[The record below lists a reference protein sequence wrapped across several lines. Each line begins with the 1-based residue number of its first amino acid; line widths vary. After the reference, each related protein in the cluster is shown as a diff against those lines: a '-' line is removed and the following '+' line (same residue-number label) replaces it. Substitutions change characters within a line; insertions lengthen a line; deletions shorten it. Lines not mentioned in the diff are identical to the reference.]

1 MYMTKKRKG
10 FTTMKIMYHAQG
22 KTRKELADAISTIT
36 GAAKVYKGIP
46 SYTYEID
53 CFTVDRDGN
62 LNFDDS
68 TEVKDL
74 LKKLDSMGFHAQTP
88 TEKEPDDSESEQDN
102 GLVIAMPRS
111 FFTDTALANLKKLI
125 RAKSNIMLKVFQIDV
140 LRMQVTED
148 KVLFPWFTGCPDA
161 DTVKAYTHFI
171 TALCHLAK
179 KQKRV
184 LATEH
189 PSINE
194 KYDFRCFLL
203 RLGFIGKEYKDE
215 RKLLLQHLSGSSA
228 FKNGRKEQPHDEIS
242 E

>member
-1 MYMTKKRKG
+1 
-10 FTTMKIMYHAQG
+10 MKIMYHAQG
-22 KTRKELADAISTIT
+22 KTRKELADAISTLT
-36 GAAKVYKGIP
+36 GAAKVYKGTP
-46 SYTYEID
+46 SYAYAID

-62 LNFDDS
+62 LNFDDMIDRKKI
-68 TEVKDL
+68 EDL
-74 LKKLDSMGFHAQTP
+74 LEKLDSMGFHTDAAEP
-88 TEKEPDDSESEQDN
+88 TGKKLDDSASEQENIDD
-102 GLVIAMPRS
+102 LVIAMPRS
-111 FFTDTALANLKKLI
+111 FFTDTALENLKKLI
-125 RAKSNIMLKVFQIDV
+125 QAKSSIMLKVFQTDV

-148 KVLFPWFTGCPDA
+148 KVLFPWFTGCQDA

-203 RLGFIGKEYKDE
+203 RLGFIGTEYKDE

-228 FKNGRKEQPHDEIS
+228 FKNGRKEQHHDEIS

>member
-1 MYMTKKRKG
+1 
-10 FTTMKIMYHAQG
+10 MKIMYHAQG

-36 GAAKVYKGIP
+36 GAAKVYQGIP
-46 SYTYEID
+46 SYAYEID

-68 TEVKDL
+68 TDIKNL
-74 LKKLDSMGFHAQTP
+74 LEKLDSMGFHVDPAEP
-88 TEKEPDDSESEQDN
+88 IEKEPDD
-102 GLVIAMPRS
+102 LVIAMPRS
-111 FFTDTALANLKKLI
+111 FFTDTALENLKKLI
-125 RAKSNIMLKVFQIDV
+125 QAKSSIMLKVFQTDV

-148 KVLFPWFTGCPDA
+148 KVLFPWFTGCLDA

-189 PSINE
+189 PSTNE

-228 FKNGRKEQPHDEIS
+228 FKNGRKEEHPDEIS

>member
-1 MYMTKKRKG
+1 
-10 FTTMKIMYHAQG
+10 MKILYHAQG

-36 GAAKVYKGIP
+36 GAAKVYQGIP
-46 SYTYEID
+46 SYAYEID

-68 TEVKDL
+68 YRKEIEDL
-74 LKKLDSMGFHAQTP
+74 LEKLDSMGFHAEP
-88 TEKEPDDSESEQDN
+88 AEPIEKEPDDSASKQENIDD
-102 GLVIAMPRS
+102 LVIAMPRS
-111 FFTDTALANLKKLI
+111 FFTDTALENLKKLI
-125 RAKSNIMLKVFQIDV
+125 QAKSNLMLKVFQIDV

-148 KVLFPWFTGCPDA
+148 KVLFPWFTGCLDA

-184 LATEH
+184 LATEA

-194 KYDFRCFLL
+194 KYDFRCFPASAWFY
-203 RLGFIGKEYKDE
+203 RYEYKDE

-228 FKNGRKEQPHDEIS
+228 FKNGRKEEHTDEIS

>member
-1 MYMTKKRKG
+1 
-10 FTTMKIMYHAQG
+10 MKILYHAQG

-36 GAAKVYKGIP
+36 GAAKVYQGIP
-46 SYTYEID
+46 SYAYEID
-53 CFTVDRDGN
+53 CFTVDRNGN
-62 LNFDDS
+62 LNFDDMIDKKKI
-68 TEVKDL
+68 EDL
-74 LKKLDSMGFHAQTP
+74 LEKLDSMGFHTDPAEP
-88 TEKEPDDSESEQDN
+88 IEKEPDDSASKQENIDD
-102 GLVIAMPRS
+102 LVIAMPRS
-111 FFTDTALANLKKLI
+111 FFTDTALENLKKLI
-125 RAKSNIMLKVFQIDV
+125 QAKSNLMLKVFQIDV

-148 KVLFPWFTGCPDA
+148 KVLFPWFTGCLDA

-171 TALCHLAK
+171 TALCHPAK

-189 PSINE
+189 PSTNE

-228 FKNGRKEQPHDEIS
+228 FKNGRKEEHPDEIS

>member
-1 MYMTKKRKG
+1 
-10 FTTMKIMYHAQG
+10 MKILYHAQG

-36 GAAKVYKGIP
+36 GAAKVYQGIP
-46 SYTYEID
+46 SYAYEID

-62 LNFDDS
+62 LNFDDG
-68 TEVKDL
+68 TETKDL
-74 LKKLDSMGFHAQTP
+74 LEKLDSMGFHADPAEP
-88 TEKEPDDSESEQDN
+88 TEKEPDDSACEQEDTD

-111 FFTDTALANLKKLI
+111 SFTDTALENLKKLI
-125 RAKSNIMLKVFQIDV
+125 HAKSNLMLKVFQTDV
-140 LRMQVTED
+140 LCMQVTEN

-161 DTVKAYTHFI
+161 DTVKACTHFI

-189 PSINE
+189 PSTNE

-203 RLGFIGKEYKDE
+203 RLGFIGKEYKEE

-228 FKNGRKEQPHDEIS
+228 FKNGGKEQHHDEIS

>member
-1 MYMTKKRKG
+1 MLAGLEKAG
-10 FTTMKIMYHAQG
+10 FTAEEPNNLI
-22 KTRKELADAISTIT
+22 KEL
-36 GAAKVYKGIP
+36 
-46 SYTYEID
+46 
-53 CFTVDRDGN
+53 
-62 LNFDDS
+62 DDS
-68 TEVKDL
+68 ASKQENI
-74 LKKLDSMGFHAQTP
+74 
-88 TEKEPDDSESEQDN
+88 DD
-102 GLVIAMPRS
+102 LVIAMPRF
-111 FFTDTALANLKKLI
+111 FFTDTALENLKKLI
-125 RAKSNIMLKVFQIDV
+125 QAKSNLMLKVFQTDV

-161 DTVKAYTHFI
+161 DTVKACTHFI

-228 FKNGRKEQPHDEIS
+228 FKNGRKEEHHDEIS

>member
-1 MYMTKKRKG
+1 
-10 FTTMKIMYHAQG
+10 MKILYHAQG

-36 GAAKVYKGIP
+36 GAAKVYQGIP
-46 SYTYEID
+46 SYAYKID

-68 TEVKDL
+68 TDIKNL
-74 LKKLDSMGFHAQTP
+74 LEKLDSMGFHVDPAEP
-88 TEKEPDDSESEQDN
+88 IEKEPDDSASKQENIDD
-102 GLVIAMPRS
+102 LVIAMPRS
-111 FFTDTALANLKKLI
+111 FFTDTALENLKKLI
-125 RAKSNIMLKVFQIDV
+125 QAKSNLMLKVFQIDV

-148 KVLFPWFTGCPDA
+148 KVLFPWFTGCLDA

-179 KQKRV
+179 K
-184 LATEH
+184 H

-215 RKLLLQHLSGSSA
+215 RKLLLQHLSGSSV
-228 FKNGRKEQPHDEIS
+228 FKNGRKEEHPDEIS

>member
-1 MYMTKKRKG
+1 
-10 FTTMKIMYHAQG
+10 MKILYHAQG
-22 KTRKELADAISTIT
+22 KTRKELADALSTIT
-36 GAAKVYKGIP
+36 GATKVYQGIP
-46 SYTYEID
+46 SYAYEID

-68 TEVKDL
+68 TDIKDL
-74 LKKLDSMGFHAQTP
+74 LEKLDSMGFHAQTP

-111 FFTDTALANLKKLI
+111 FFTDTALENLKKLI
-125 RAKSNIMLKVFQIDV
+125 QAKSNLMLKVFQTDV

-184 LATEH
+184 LATERV
-189 PSINE
+189 SINE
-194 KYDFRCFLL
+194 KYDFRCFLP
-203 RLGFIGKEYKDE
+203 RLGFIGTKYKDE

-228 FKNGRKEQPHDEIS
+228 FKNGRKEHHDEIS

>member
-1 MYMTKKRKG
+1 
-10 FTTMKIMYHAQG
+10 MKILYHAQG

-36 GAAKVYKGIP
+36 GATKVYKGIP
-46 SYTYEID
+46 SYAYEID

-68 TEVKDL
+68 TDIKDL
-74 LKKLDSMGFHAQTP
+74 LEKLDSMGFHAQTP

-111 FFTDTALANLKKLI
+111 FFTDTALENLKKLI
-125 RAKSNIMLKVFQIDV
+125 QAKSNLMLKVFQTDV

-184 LATEH
+184 LATERV
-189 PSINE
+189 SINE

-203 RLGFIGKEYKDE
+203 RLGFIGTKYKDE

-228 FKNGRKEQPHDEIS
+228 FKNGRKEHHDEIS

>member
-1 MYMTKKRKG
+1 
-10 FTTMKIMYHAQG
+10 MKILYHAQG

-36 GAAKVYKGIP
+36 GAAKVYQGIP
-46 SYTYEID
+46 SYAYEID

-62 LNFDDS
+62 LNFDDG
-68 TEVKDL
+68 TEIKDL
-74 LKKLDSMGFHAQTP
+74 LEKLDSMGFHAEP
-88 TEKEPDDSESEQDN
+88 AEPIVEEPDDSASKQEHIDD
-102 GLVIAMPRS
+102 LVIAMPRS
-111 FFTDTALANLKKLI
+111 FFTDTALENLKKLI
-125 RAKSNIMLKVFQIDV
+125 QAKSNLMLKVFQTDV

-161 DTVKAYTHFI
+161 DMVKAYTHFI

-184 LATEH
+184 LATERV
-189 PSINE
+189 SINE

-228 FKNGRKEQPHDEIS
+228 FKNGRKEEHPDEIS

>member
-1 MYMTKKRKG
+1 
-10 FTTMKIMYHAQG
+10 
-22 KTRKELADAISTIT
+22 
-36 GAAKVYKGIP
+36 
-46 SYTYEID
+46 
-53 CFTVDRDGN
+53 
-62 LNFDDS
+62 
-68 TEVKDL
+68 
-74 LKKLDSMGFHAQTP
+74 
-88 TEKEPDDSESEQDN
+88 
-102 GLVIAMPRS
+102 
-111 FFTDTALANLKKLI
+111 
-125 RAKSNIMLKVFQIDV
+125 V

-194 KYDFRCFLL
+194 KYDFPLL
-203 RLGFIGKEYKDE
+203 SAPAWFYRYEYKDE

-228 FKNGRKEQPHDEIS
+228 FKNGRKET
-242 E
+242 

>member
-1 MYMTKKRKG
+1 
-10 FTTMKIMYHAQG
+10 MKILYHAQG

-36 GAAKVYKGIP
+36 GDAKVYKGIP
-46 SYTYEID
+46 SYAYEIG

-62 LNFDDS
+62 LNFDDMVDKKKI
-68 TEVKDL
+68 EDFL
-74 LKKLDSMGFHAQTP
+74 EKLDSMGFHADSGEP
-88 TEKEPDDSESEQDN
+88 TGEEPDDSASEQEDTD
-102 GLVIAMPRS
+102 GLVIAMPHS
-111 FFTDTALANLKKLI
+111 FFTDTALENLKKLI
-125 RAKSNIMLKVFQIDV
+125 QAKSSIMLKVFQTDV

-228 FKNGRKEQPHDEIS
+228 FKNGRKEHNDEIS

>member
-1 MYMTKKRKG
+1 
-10 FTTMKIMYHAQG
+10 MKILYHAQG
-22 KTRKELADAISTIT
+22 KTRKELADAVSIIT
-36 GAAKVYKGIP
+36 GAAKVYQGIP
-46 SYTYEID
+46 SYAYEID

-68 TEVKDL
+68 TETKDL
-74 LKKLDSMGFHAQTP
+74 LEKLDSMGFHAEP
-88 TEKEPDDSESEQDN
+88 TGKRPDDSASKQENIDDF
-102 GLVIAMPRS
+102 VIAMPRS
-111 FFTDTALANLKKLI
+111 FFTDTALENLKKLI
-125 RAKSNIMLKVFQIDV
+125 QAKSNLMLKVFQIDV

-161 DTVKAYTHFI
+161 GTVKAYTHFI

-203 RLGFIGKEYKDE
+203 RLGFIGTKYKDE

-228 FKNGRKEQPHDEIS
+228 FKNGRKEEHHDEIS

>member
-1 MYMTKKRKG
+1 
-10 FTTMKIMYHAQG
+10 MKILYHAQG

-36 GAAKVYKGIP
+36 GATKVYQGIP
-46 SYTYEID
+46 SYAYEID

-68 TEVKDL
+68 TDIKDL
-74 LKKLDSMGFHAQTP
+74 LEKLDSMGFHAQTP

-111 FFTDTALANLKKLI
+111 FFTDTALENLKKLI
-125 RAKSNIMLKVFQIDV
+125 QAKSNLMLKVFQTDV

-184 LATEH
+184 LATERV
-189 PSINE
+189 SINE

-203 RLGFIGKEYKDE
+203 RLGFIGTKYKDE

-228 FKNGRKEQPHDEIS
+228 FKNGRKEHHDEIS

>member
-1 MYMTKKRKG
+1 
-10 FTTMKIMYHAQG
+10 MKILYHAQG

-36 GAAKVYKGIP
+36 GAAKMYQGIP
-46 SYTYEID
+46 SYAYEID
-53 CFTVDRDGN
+53 CFTVDRNGN
-62 LNFDDS
+62 LNFDDMIDKKKI
-68 TEVKDL
+68 EDL
-74 LKKLDSMGFHAQTP
+74 LEKLDSMGFHTDP
-88 TEKEPDDSESEQDN
+88 TEPTGKGPDDSASKQENIDD
-102 GLVIAMPRS
+102 LVIAMPRS
-111 FFTDTALANLKKLI
+111 FFTDTALENLKKLI
-125 RAKSNIMLKVFQIDV
+125 QAKNNIMLKVFQIDV
-140 LRMQVTED
+140 LRMQVTENN
-148 KVLFPWFTGCPDA
+148 VLFPWFTGCPDA

-179 KQKRV
+179 KHKRV

-203 RLGFIGKEYKDE
+203 RLGFIGKEYREE

-228 FKNGRKEQPHDEIS
+228 FKNGRKEEHHDEIS

>member
-1 MYMTKKRKG
+1 
-10 FTTMKIMYHAQG
+10 MKILYHAQG
-22 KTRKELADAISTIT
+22 KTRKKLADAVSTLT

-46 SYTYEID
+46 SYAYEID

-62 LNFDDS
+62 LNFDDG
-68 TEVKDL
+68 TETKDL
-74 LKKLDSMGFHAQTP
+74 LEKLDSMGFHAEP
-88 TEKEPDDSESEQDN
+88 TGKEPDDSASKQENIDD
-102 GLVIAMPRS
+102 LVIAMPRA
-111 FFTDTALANLKKLI
+111 FFTDTALENLKKLI
-125 RAKSNIMLKVFQIDV
+125 QAKSNLMLKVFQIDV
-140 LRMQVTED
+140 LRMQITED
-148 KVLFPWFTGCPDA
+148 KVLFPWFTGCQDT

-228 FKNGRKEQPHDEIS
+228 FKNGKKEQPHDEIS

>member
-1 MYMTKKRKG
+1 
-10 FTTMKIMYHAQG
+10 MKILYHAQG

-36 GAAKVYKGIP
+36 GATKVYKGIP
-46 SYTYEID
+46 SYAYEID

-68 TEVKDL
+68 TDIKDL
-74 LKKLDSMGFHAQTP
+74 LEKLDSMGFHAQTP

-111 FFTDTALANLKKLI
+111 FFTDTALENLKKLI
-125 RAKSNIMLKVFQIDV
+125 QAKSNLMLKVFQTDV

-203 RLGFIGKEYKDE
+203 RLGFIGKEYKEE

-228 FKNGRKEQPHDEIS
+228 FKNGRKEHNDEIS

>member
-1 MYMTKKRKG
+1 
-10 FTTMKIMYHAQG
+10 MKIMYHAQG
-22 KTRKELADAISTIT
+22 KTRKELADAISTLT
-36 GAAKVYKGIP
+36 GAAKVYKGLP
-46 SYTYEID
+46 SYAYEID

-68 TEVKDL
+68 TEIKDL

-88 TEKEPDDSESEQDN
+88 TEKGPDDSASKQENIDD
-102 GLVIAMPRS
+102 LVIAMPRS
-111 FFTDTALANLKKLI
+111 FFTDTALENLKKLI
-125 RAKSNIMLKVFQIDV
+125 QAKSNLMLKVFQIDV

-148 KVLFPWFTGCPDA
+148 KVLFPWFTGCLDA

-203 RLGFIGKEYKDE
+203 RLGFIGTKYKDE

-228 FKNGRKEQPHDEIS
+228 FKNGRKEEHPDEIS

>member
-1 MYMTKKRKG
+1 
-10 FTTMKIMYHAQG
+10 MKIMYHAQG

-36 GAAKVYKGIP
+36 GAAKVYQGIP
-46 SYTYEID
+46 SYAYEID

-62 LNFDDS
+62 LNFDDG
-68 TEVKDL
+68 TETKDL
-74 LKKLDSMGFHAQTP
+74 LEKLDSMGFHAQTP

-111 FFTDTALANLKKLI
+111 FFTDTALENLEKLI

>member
-1 MYMTKKRKG
+1 
-10 FTTMKIMYHAQG
+10 MKILYHAQG
-22 KTRKELADAISTIT
+22 KTRKELANAVSTIT
-36 GAAKVYKGIP
+36 REKAVYQFMPTCAYAIGA
-46 SYTYEID
+46 
-53 CFTVDRDGN
+53 FTVDKDGN
-62 LNFDDS
+62 LLYEADTDS
-68 TEVKDL
+68 KIVQTVLAGLEKA
-74 LKKLDSMGFHAQTP
+74 GFTAEESNNLT
-88 TEKEPDDSESEQDN
+88 KEPDD
-102 GLVIAMPRS
+102 LVIAMPRS
-111 FFTDTALANLKKLI
+111 FFTDTALENLKKLI
-125 RAKSNIMLKVFQIDV
+125 QAKSNIMLKVFQIDL

-148 KVLFPWFTGCPDA
+148 KVLFPWFTGCPDT

-203 RLGFIGKEYKDE
+203 RLGFIGTEYKEE

-228 FKNGRKEQPHDEIS
+228 FKNGRKEQHHDEIS

>member
-1 MYMTKKRKG
+1 
-10 FTTMKIMYHAQG
+10 
-22 KTRKELADAISTIT
+22 
-36 GAAKVYKGIP
+36 
-46 SYTYEID
+46 
-53 CFTVDRDGN
+53 
-62 LNFDDS
+62 
-68 TEVKDL
+68 
-74 LKKLDSMGFHAQTP
+74 
-88 TEKEPDDSESEQDN
+88 
-102 GLVIAMPRS
+102 
-111 FFTDTALANLKKLI
+111 
-125 RAKSNIMLKVFQIDV
+125 MLKVFQIDV

-148 KVLFPWFTGCPDA
+148 KVLFPWFTGCLDA

-215 RKLLLQHLSGSSA
+215 RKLLLQHLSGSSV
-228 FKNGRKEQPHDEIS
+228 FKNGRKEEHPDEIS

>member
-1 MYMTKKRKG
+1 
-10 FTTMKIMYHAQG
+10 MKILYHAQG
-22 KTRKELADAISTIT
+22 KNRKELADAISTIT
-36 GAAKVYKGIP
+36 EAAKMYKGIP
-46 SYTYEID
+46 SYAYEIG

-62 LNFDDS
+62 LNFDDMVDKKKI
-68 TEVKDL
+68 ENL
-74 LKKLDSMGFHAQTP
+74 LEKLDSMGFHADP
-88 TEKEPDDSESEQDN
+88 TGKEPDDSASEQKDTD

-111 FFTDTALANLKKLI
+111 FFTDTALENLKKLI
-125 RAKSNIMLKVFQIDV
+125 QAKSNLMLKVFQTDV
-140 LRMQVTED
+140 LRMKVTED

-184 LATEH
+184 LATERV
-189 PSINE
+189 STNE

-203 RLGFIGKEYKDE
+203 RLGFIGKEYRDE

-228 FKNGRKEQPHDEIS
+228 FKNSRKGEHPDEIS

>member
-1 MYMTKKRKG
+1 
-10 FTTMKIMYHAQG
+10 MKIMYHAQG
-22 KTRKELADAISTIT
+22 KTRKELADAISTLT
-36 GAAKVYKGIP
+36 GSAKVYKGIP
-46 SYTYEID
+46 SYAYEID

-62 LNFDDS
+62 LNFDDG
-68 TEVKDL
+68 TEIKNL
-74 LKKLDSMGFHAQTP
+74 LEKLDGMGFHADPAEP
-88 TEKEPDDSESEQDN
+88 TGQRPDDSASKQENIDD
-102 GLVIAMPRS
+102 LVIAMPRS
-111 FFTDTALANLKKLI
+111 FFTDTALENLKKLI
-125 RAKSNIMLKVFQIDV
+125 QAKSNLMLKVFQTDV
-140 LRMQVTED
+140 LCMQVTED

-161 DTVKAYTHFI
+161 DTVKACTHFI

-203 RLGFIGKEYKDE
+203 RLGFIGTEYKDE

-228 FKNGRKEQPHDEIS
+228 FKNGRK
-242 E
+242 